1 MWRQQK
7 VGRRQRQPAGPP
19 ASCVVLC
26 WEAPR
31 EPQKALIGSED
42 SDTPELRAGHRQCM
56 PYLVAFQYE
65 TTQGN
70 QRKQSW
76 AVTLGTP
83 EVCNPSI
90 AHLQAPLG
98 LQGTLP
104 SLVKFD
110 PHTGSKPGEGCHPGV
125 RRRDRLREAEI
136 LPEAAQLAT
145 GQMESRRMHQ
155 REKAS
160 GVGWG
165 IRKGTQKSQTQSI
178 HFKDEETGPKTGRG
192 GPEGRIVA
200 GMGMK
205 PQGEGQRVHVC
216 PSTSVLPR
224 GLFPVNEGCV
234 RVSGGHE
241 N

>member
-1 MWRQQK
+1 M
-7 VGRRQRQPAGPP
+7 GRRQRQPAGPP

-31 EPQKALIGSED
+31 EPQKPLIGSED
-42 SDTPELRAGHRQCM
+42 SDTPELSAGHRQCM

-65 TTQGN
+65 TAQGS

-90 AHLQAPLG
+90 AHLQAALG

-125 RRRDRLREAEI
+125 RRRDRLREAGI

-155 REKAS
+155 REEAS
-160 GVGWG
+160 GVGRR
-165 IRKGTQKSQTQSI
+165 IRRGPGSHRSKASI
-178 HFKDEETGPKTGRG
+178 LKMRRQGLRREEVDPR
-192 GPEGRIVA
+192 EG
-200 GMGMK
+200 
-205 PQGEGQRVHVC
+205 
-216 PSTSVLPR
+216 
-224 GLFPVNEGCV
+224 
-234 RVSGGHE
+234 
-241 N
+241 